1 LSEDSEESIIGELI
15 LLTALMF
22 GSVELTKP
30 KPYPQVPQQTIQVA
44 DTASKTTVSETIVT
58 RTVTS
63 ER

>member
-1 LSEDSEESIIGELI
+1 MGELI
-15 LLTALMF
+15 LLTALLF